1 MSVDDFH
8 TAYDT
13 VLAKWPAG
21 TTALDLRSPYGTTR
35 VLAHGPQDG
44 EPLVLLPGGGAGA
57 TVWCALAA
65 ELGDRYRV
73 YAVDPP
79 GDAGRGVAG
88 DRPLARP
95 ADLTAWLTSVL
106 DGLGLDRTN
115 LGGHSYG
122 AWQALGHALHDPG
135 RIGRLV
141 LLDPTRC
148 FAGLRPGYLL
158 RALPM
163 LARPSAE
170 RVRAFLAWECEGA
183 AVDEDWQRQF
193 ALGAAELPRPKPV
206 IGRRPGPAALR
217 ALDVPTLVLL
227 AGRSRAH
234 HLGKVAAGAR
244 ALPDVRLATL
254 PGSSHHS
261 LPAAGAGE
269 VGALLREFLG
279 GGAAPAQA
287 ALGSSL

>member
-1 MSVDDFH
+1 MSEDDFF

-57 TVWCALAA
+57 TVWFALAA
-65 ELGDRYRV
+65 QLGDRYRV

-79 GDAGRGVAG
+79 GDAGRGTAG
-88 DRPLARP
+88 ERPLART
-95 ADLTAWLTSVL
+95 ADLTTWLTSVL
-106 DGLGLDRTN
+106 DGLGLERTH

-122 AWQALGHALHDPG
+122 AWQALGHTLHDPG

-158 RALPM
+158 HALPM
-163 LARPSAE
+163 LLRPTVE
-170 RVRAFLAWECEGA
+170 RVRAFLAWECDGIP
-183 AVDEDWQRQF
+183 VDEDWQRQF

-206 IGRRPGPAALR
+206 IGRRPSRAALR
-217 ALDVPTLVLL
+217 VLDVPTLVLL

-234 HLGKVAAGAR
+234 DVARVAEGAR

-254 PGSSHHS
+254 PGASHHA
-261 LPAAGAGE
+261 LPAGCAEEAGTL
-269 VGALLREFLG
+269 VRRFLTDG
-279 GGAAPAQA
+279 PAPTP
-287 ALGSSL
+287 